1 MLPAPQWH
9 GLQMS
14 RIMFAKWEV
23 NPTNCHLGNI
33 VYHTS
38 HLCLGMMFEGS
49 LDKEG
54 RIGPWYHLR
63 QEVTE
68 FIQIYCWAL
77 YICTRCLI
85 ILAACVCVSDRAI
98 HVGVLSQ
105 HWETER
111 YELVGCY
118 CVLVCWYNIAD
129 VVVSWCGSVAV
140 LWRLMFIVLVFWCS
154 VMLLWWCV
162 CVVVLCWRDG
172 VEGMFLRWFT
182 DVESFCSSIF
192 LWCDCMLVMC

>member
-1 MLPAPQWH
+1 MFAAPQWH

-111 YELVGCY
+111 YEVMGCY

-129 VVVSWCGSVAV
+129 VVVSWCGSV
-140 LWRLMFIVLVFWCS
+140 
-154 VMLLWWCV
+154 
-162 CVVVLCWRDG
+162 VLCWQDG
-172 VEGMFLRWFT
+172 VVGVLLRWFT
-182 DVESFCSSIF
+182 DVELFCSSII
-192 LWCDCMLVMC
+192 LWSDCVLVWRCVSVVMF